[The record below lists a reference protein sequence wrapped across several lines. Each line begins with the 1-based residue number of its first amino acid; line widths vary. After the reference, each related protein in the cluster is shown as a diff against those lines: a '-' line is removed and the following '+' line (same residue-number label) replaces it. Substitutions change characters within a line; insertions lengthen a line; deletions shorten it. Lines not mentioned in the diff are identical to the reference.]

1 MNPRHSATILAAVT
15 GLGALYPAISA
26 AQITA
31 TAAGEAPNTSGVLS
45 EVIVTAQHRGERLMS
60 VPMAIRATTGDELQ
74 SRRISSVEDLA
85 QVIPDLRIASPQPSA
100 APNINM
106 RGIGPA
112 NNFNSNNNMPVGIY
126 MDEVYQAFQPSPT
139 VQLFDLDRVEVLKGP
154 QGTLYG
160 HSTTGGAINFISRQ
174 PGLSSDDL
182 NGRVSVG
189 YGNYDLM
196 EAQGAADLTLVDG
209 VLGVRVAAF
218 IFSRDGYLK
227 TNGYPKTGYPKAF
240 NASEVKNARL
250 VFKYQPSE
258 DFNAVLS
265 LYSNLQTGN
274 VGPLTFGVI
283 QPGNR
288 NVAGFSRD
296 GLKRNVYA
304 GEYIGDIR
312 AKSRQATLAM
322 HWFAGPWSLT
332 SISAVGDGSAFFPQD
347 CDGSPVEIC
356 ARGQRTNGE
365 QYSQDLRA
373 AYASDD
379 LKLTLGAIYSADD
392 FHNED
397 HIDFGGVFPSNRYN
411 QERRSYAAYAD
422 GTYTFNDRLD
432 LTLGARVTRD
442 RTAISEVETPLLSS
456 FFGTPVFSLV
466 PGPGPYV
473 PGAYLPA
480 RSESSTGLT
489 GRAILTYRFTPDIM
503 AYASASHGYRAGAFN
518 GLQTQAADLTYVG
531 PEKAD
536 NFELGGKASL
546 LDRRLQLTAA
556 LFYTRIT
563 EQQLLTQINIP
574 ATPTSPGQ
582 SFSGLAGL
590 DGRVYGLEFQAVA
603 AVTDALR
610 LQFDMTV
617 LDTRYA
623 GGQQING
630 GDVGGRRFPFAPKAS
645 AQFGADWT
653 LWEGDDRRL
662 KAGANVAY
670 TGQFYFDPNNGEQG
684 VGKYFKDGQK
694 AYTLVDARLVYE
706 MGRVSVS
713 LWGRNLFDRFYSS
726 YATNSEAAFG
736 TDFVVPGLPRT
747 FGATVSASF

>member
-1 MNPRHSATILAAVT
+1 MYSATVLAAVT
-15 GLGALYPAISA
+15 GLGALLPTISA
-26 AQITA
+26 AQT
-31 TAAGEAPNTSGVLS
+31 TDSAAIEASNTSGVLS

-74 SRRISSVEDLA
+74 ARRISSVEDLA
-85 QVIPDLRIASPQPSA
+85 QVIPDLRIASPQPAA

-174 PGLSSDDL
+174 PRLSSDDL
-182 NGRVSVG
+182 NGNLSLG

-209 VLGVRVAAF
+209 VLGVRVAGF
-218 IFSRDGYLK
+218 ISSRDGYLK
-227 TNGYPKTGYPKAF
+227 TNGRPKPGYPRAF
-240 NASEVKNARL
+240 NANNVKNAR
-250 VFKYQPSE
+250 VIFKYQPDDS
-258 DFNAVLS
+258 FNAVLS

-274 VGPLTFGVI
+274 LGPITYGVI

-296 GLKRNVYA
+296 GLDRDVYA
-304 GEYIGDIR
+304 GEYIGDLR
-312 AKSRQATLAM
+312 ARGQQGTLTLN
-322 HWFAGPWSLT
+322 WLAGAWKVT
-332 SISAVGDGSAFFPQD
+332 SISSLGEGSAFFPQD
-347 CDGSPVEIC
+347 CDGSPFEIC
-356 ARGQRTNGE
+356 ARGQRTEGE

-373 AYASDD
+373 AYASEA

-397 HIDFGGVFPSNRYN
+397 HIDFGGVFPSNRYT
-411 QERRSYAAYAD
+411 QKRRSYAAYAD
-422 GTYTFNDRLD
+422 GTYAFDERVE

-442 RTAISEVETPLLSS
+442 KTTISKVETSLLSS

-473 PGAYLPA
+473 PGAYLPT

-489 GRAILTYRFTPDIM
+489 GRAILTYKFAPDIM

-518 GLQTQAADLTYVG
+518 GLQTQAADLTFVG

-546 LDRRLQLTAA
+546 LDRRVQVTGAV
-556 LFYTRIT
+556 FYTKIT
-563 EQQLLTQINIP
+563 NQQLLTQINIP
-574 ATPTSPGQ
+574 ATPTTPGQ

-590 DGRVYGLEFQAVA
+590 DGRVYGLEFQVVA
-603 AVTDALR
+603 AISHALR
-610 LQFDMTV
+610 THFDMTL

-623 GGQQING
+623 DGQVING
-630 GDVGGRRFPFAPKAS
+630 GDVGGRRFPFAPKMS
-645 AQFGADWT
+645 AQLGVDWT
-653 LWEGDDRRL
+653 LWEEGDRKL
-662 KAGANVAY
+662 TAGANVSY
-670 TGQFYFDPNNGEQG
+670 SSQFYFDPNNGEQG

-694 AYTLVDARLVYE
+694 AYALVDARLGYDF
-706 MGRVSVS
+706 GRISVS
-713 LWGRNLFDRFYSS
+713 IWGRNVFDKYYST
-726 YATNSEAAFG
+726 YVTQSEAAFG
-736 TDFVVPGLPRT
+736 SDFTVPGLPRT
-747 FGATVSASF
+747 FGATVSATF